1 MQDITNLVLFAR
13 IIEAGSISAAAR
25 ELRMPKS
32 TLSRRLTELEEA
44 QGVRLLHRGTRQLTL
59 TDVGREFLV
68 HCQSI
73 ARAAE
78 AAAQLTQEV
87 QAVPKGELRFSCPH
101 ALSQVTMVQL
111 IPPFMR
117 RYPQVKVHMLSTNR
131 PVNLVEERIDVA
143 LRVRDRID
151 DSSLIARA
159 LAPAPTA
166 LYASPKLLRDKPP
179 QHPLD
184 LLQLPTL
191 SMDFSSGRY
200 EFTLKHQGGEKLTL
214 RHNPCLI
221 TDDMSVLAAAAAE
234 GLGVAQLPDYR
245 CRDEIAGGS
254 LVRVLPEWS
263 APSGV
268 VHLVY
273 THRSG
278 LLPAVRAFIDYLVE
292 EMPLLV
298 GEVMGKRCDEEMD
311 ALDKRLGWSKAAQGE
326 GSGA

>member
-13 IIEAGSISAAAR
+13 IVAAGSISAAAR

-32 TLSRRLTELEEA
+32 TLSRRLADLESA
-44 QGVRLLHRGTRQLTL
+44 QGVRLLHRATRQLTL
-59 TDVGREFLV
+59 TEVGREFLV
-68 HCQSI
+68 HCQAI
-73 ARAAE
+73 ARSAE

-87 QAVPKGELRFSCPH
+87 QAVPKGELRFSCPY
-101 ALSQVTMVQL
+101 ALSQVTMVRL
-111 IPPFMR
+111 LPPFMK
-117 RYPQVKVHMLSTNR
+117 RYPQVKVHMIATNQ
-131 PVNLVEERIDVA
+131 PVNLVEDRIDVA

-159 LAPAPTA
+159 LAPAPNA
-166 LYASPKLLRDKPP
+166 LYASPALLKHNPP

-191 SMDFSSGRY
+191 SMDYSSGRY
-200 EFTLKHQGGEKLTL
+200 EFALKHRSGEKLTL

-245 CRDEIAGGS
+245 CRDEVMGGR

-263 APSGV
+263 SPSGI

-273 THRSG
+273 THRGG
-278 LLPAVRAFIDYLVE
+278 LLPAVRAFIDYLVQ
-292 EMPLLV
+292 EMPCLV
-298 GEVMGKRCDEEMD
+298 GEVMGLRCDE
-311 ALDKRLGWSKAAQGE
+311 ALGARLDWDKTWSE
-326 GSGA
+326 GSSA